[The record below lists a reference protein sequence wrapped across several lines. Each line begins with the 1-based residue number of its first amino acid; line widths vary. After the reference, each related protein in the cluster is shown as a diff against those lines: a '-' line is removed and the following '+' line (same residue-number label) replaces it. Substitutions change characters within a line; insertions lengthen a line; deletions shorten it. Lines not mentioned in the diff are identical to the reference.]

1 MFTRIPKMI
10 MSMLALCLMSG
21 SLYAASDE
29 LDSGIVRRDRTYE
42 QNLRW
47 EASDDQT
54 ITPSRVIR
62 WMRGAR
68 GAAIFA
74 AVSPAEFQP
83 IVNVQNS
90 RVRAVATIAYKF

>member
-1 MFTRIPKMI
+1 
-10 MSMLALCLMSG
+10 MSTVALGFMSG
-21 SLYAASDE
+21 VAWAASNGQDNP
-29 LDSGIVRRDRTYE
+29 IVRRDRTYE

-47 EASDDQT
+47 EASEDQT

-74 AVSPAEFQP
+74 TVSPAEFQP
-83 IVNVQNS
+83 IVNVYNS
-90 RVRAVATIAYKF
+90 RVRVIAAIAYKF